1 MNKITF
7 YFILTVVPAFKSL
20 LSRILYAGNNIVIGK
35 NFRPDGIPRIIVEK
49 NAKLIIGDNVQFRS
63 GVEIRAHQNSTIHI
77 EDNVRLDRGIRLL
90 STNNALI
97 QIGKGTR
104 IGLYTVFN
112 GGDSITIGPK
122 CLISGFCYLQTSM
135 HKFEKIDVPV
145 QEQGY
150 QHLPVVLSED
160 VWLGTHVV
168 IMPGTT
174 LGKGTV
180 VGSNAVVTKP
190 FGDNKI
196 LAGVPAKEINNRTE
210 L

>member
-1 MNKITF
+1 MNRITF
-7 YFILTVVPAFKSL
+7 FFILTVIPVFKSFL
-20 LSRILYAGNNIVIGK
+20 CRILYSGNNIVIGK

-63 GVEIRAHQNSTIHI
+63 GIEIRAHKNSIIRI

-90 STNNALI
+90 STNNSLI
-97 QIGKGTR
+97 QIGKGSR

-112 GGDSITIGPK
+112 GGDSINIGPK

-135 HKFEKIDVPV
+135 HKFEKLNVPV

-150 QHLPVVLSED
+150 QHLPVILNED

-168 IMPGTT
+168 VLPGIT
-174 LGKGTV
+174 LGRGTV
-180 VGSNAVVTKP
+180 VGSNAVVTKS
-190 FGDNKI
+190 FGDYKI
-196 LAGVPAKEINNRTE
+196 LAGLPAKEINNRNE
-210 L
+210 I